1 MVNTRRSSESF
12 ISSEHD
18 AHGGVAL
25 LERTVTN
32 EVVAPV
38 QEENL
43 EEARERMQRNLDRL
57 LNYDRAAEQIEET
70 AVCVEEIVDSTMQDD
85 DIRPTS
91 TTMQFGDGDIDQMYK
106 EMDRASESVK
116 ETYHLNTK
124 GKIVIV
130 LYSLAVMVILALIA
144 INTGMLATL
153 SGTHEAKT
161 VELNSKIAEYS
172 VLQQEIESISSN
184 DYVINQAE
192 NVIGMVKK

>member
-1 MVNTRRSSESF
+1 
-12 ISSEHD
+12 
-18 AHGGVAL
+18 
-25 LERTVTN
+25 
-32 EVVAPV
+32 
-38 QEENL
+38 
-43 EEARERMQRNLDRL
+43 MQRNLDKL
-57 LNYDRAAEQIEET
+57 LNYDRAAEQVEEQPVMSI
-70 AVCVEEIVDSTMQDD
+70 AAEEIVNSTMQDD

-106 EMDRASESVK
+106 EMNRASESVK
-116 ETYHLNTK
+116 ESYHLNAK

-153 SGTHEAKT
+153 SGTQEAKT
-161 VELNSKIAEYS
+161 AELNSKIAEYN

-184 DYVINQAE
+184 SYVINQAE